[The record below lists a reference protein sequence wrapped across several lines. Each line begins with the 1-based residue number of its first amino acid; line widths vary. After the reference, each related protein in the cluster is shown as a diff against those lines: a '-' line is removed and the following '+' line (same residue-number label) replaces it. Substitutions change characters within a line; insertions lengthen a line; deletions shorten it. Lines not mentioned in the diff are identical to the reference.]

1 MHFLFES
8 SGNLPAECHGLV
20 FFFSLSVVE
29 RNCRHL
35 VSAAALHTIMTNMAA
50 VCLSAGREDGGRGLP
65 AAFHSAA
72 DSSVT

>member
-8 SGNLPAECHGLV
+8 SGNLPAEYHGLV
-20 FFFSLSVVE
+20 FFSSVVE

-50 VCLSAGREDGGRGLP
+50 LCLRAGREDRGRRLP

-72 DSSVT
+72 ASF